1 MSGSPAS
8 AARPGRKPLVV
19 LVLGTDA
26 SGKDYVAGLLRAH
39 LAERGLLL
47 EKRRG
52 WLGAEPCD
60 RPSSEDKHP
69 FRLLLERIF
78 LAGFPI
84 LRWVLR
90 PALAWA
96 IHADRILFQFARR
109 ADIVLVSHTP
119 LRLLAFDLGHGQN
132 QNIPACLTR
141 ALAALRASVELRAV
155 VLDTKTEIR
164 AQRIHERSVQGRADH
179 FDNYMAAHPDR
190 SERIAQAL
198 VSVARDCLGAEVLGN
213 NASGPD
219 ALLARL
225 EALWPDLRGR

>member
-1 MSGSPAS
+1 MSDSPAKT
-8 AARPGRKPLVV
+8 ARPDRKPLVV

-39 LAERGLLL
+39 LAERGLIL

-52 WLGAEPCD
+52 WLGAAPCD

-69 FRLLLERIF
+69 FRLILERLF

-84 LRWVLR
+84 LRWMLR

-96 IHADRILFQFARR
+96 IHADRVLFRFARR

-132 QNIPACLTR
+132 QKIPTCLSR

-155 VLDTKTEIR
+155 VLDTKTEVR
-164 AQRIHERSVQGRADH
+164 AQRIHERSAQGRADH

-198 VSVARDCLGAEVLGN
+198 VSVAQDCLGAEVIHN
-213 NASGPD
+213 NAPGPD